1 MDLGYWLYMNEA
13 EGTGLVDT
21 RLGKINAIGRELRR
35 KGYRNSIVPANVF
48 EELLNK
54 GEITIEDY
62 IEIER
67 KIAFKYKMEE
77 SIFRMKKRACDYGSD
92 VEKIER

>member
-35 KGYRNSIVPANVF
+35 KGYRNSIVPASVF

-54 GEITIEDY
+54 YKLYNITQREINDIE
-62 IEIER
+62 ER
-67 KIAFKYKMEE
+67 WL
-77 SIFRMKKRACDYGSD
+77 S
-92 VEKIER
+92 

>member
-35 KGYRNSIVPANVF
+35 KGYRNSIVPATVS

-54 GEITIEDY
+54 YKLYDITQREINDIE
-62 IEIER
+62 ER
-67 KIAFKYKMEE
+67 WL
-77 SIFRMKKRACDYGSD
+77 S
-92 VEKIER
+92 

>member
-13 EGTGLVDT
+13 EGTGLVNT

-54 GEITIEDY
+54 YKLYDITQREINDIE
-62 IEIER
+62 ER
-67 KIAFKYKMEE
+67 WL
-77 SIFRMKKRACDYGSD
+77 S
-92 VEKIER
+92 

>member
-13 EGTGLVDT
+13 EGTGLVNT

-48 EELLNK
+48 EELL
-54 GEITIEDY
+54 D
-62 IEIER
+62 
-67 KIAFKYKMEE
+67 KYKLYDITQREVNDIEE
-77 SIFRMKKRACDYGSD
+77 RWLS
-92 VEKIER
+92 